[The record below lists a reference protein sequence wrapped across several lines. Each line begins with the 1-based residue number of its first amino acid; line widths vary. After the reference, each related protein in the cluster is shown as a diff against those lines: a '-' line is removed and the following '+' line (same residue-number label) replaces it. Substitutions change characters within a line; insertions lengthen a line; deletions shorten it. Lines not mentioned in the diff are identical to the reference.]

1 MEASMKILFR
11 SLAVLLL
18 AFAALGGAWAADKT
32 EVVFW
37 TFHTQSEGAFMQ
49 SLADDYSKVNPNVT
63 VKFETIP
70 QNDYMGARLTTA
82 FAADSGPD
90 VFVMSPGDFL
100 KYVNSGLAAD
110 LSAAFTKP
118 IRDDFLPSS
127 LDAVT
132 VKGKIYAV
140 PFEIELLGL
149 YYDKDI
155 LKAAGVQPPKT
166 WDELLAAT
174 KKLST
179 PTQPGLVLPTD
190 SGYYQNYVWYP
201 FLWQTGANVVD
212 VKNMKGS
219 FSGPGVEKSLKL
231 WSDLIKAGAATKL
244 TRGPWDPLVADGT
257 APMQVVGTWI
267 ISNLERDYGT
277 KNIGLVPIPVPAGG
291 KAATDAGGW
300 KFMVNNKS
308 KVKAEAI
315 KFVMWAWAQNVDKPL
330 EWCTSTKFAYSP
342 RKSVMNA
349 GKDIFSKGLRD
360 IFTKDIYS
368 TAIGEPRY
376 PAEIVTMVGDALQ
389 SVMFGNADP
398 KVAAKKANDKIDT
411 FLKTFKGS
419 L

>member
-1 MEASMKILFR
+1 MRRVFSY
-11 SLAVLLL
+11 LAVLFLGL
-18 AFAALGGAWAADKT
+18 FAVSGAWAADKT

-37 TFHTQSEGAFMQ
+37 TFHSKAEGDFMQ
-49 SLADDYSKVNPNVT
+49 SLVTEYAKVNPNVEI
-63 VKFETIP
+63 KLETIP

-110 LSAAFTKP
+110 LSPYFTKA

-132 VKGKIYAV
+132 VGGKIYAV

-155 LKAAGVQPPKT
+155 LKAAGLQPPKT
-166 WDELLAAT
+166 WDELISAT
-174 KKLST
+174 KKLT
-179 PTQPGLVLPTD
+179 TDTRPGLVLPTD
-190 SGYYQNYVWYP
+190 QGYYQNFIWYP

-212 VKNMKGS
+212 VAKKKAS
-219 FSGPGVEKSLKL
+219 FSGAGVEKSLKL
-231 WSDLIKAGAATKL
+231 WSDLIKAGASKKL
-244 TRGPWDPLVADGT
+244 ARGPWDPLVADGT

-267 ISNLERDYGT
+267 VSGLERDYPD
-277 KNIGLVPIPVPAGG
+277 KNIGLVPLPIPAGG

-300 KFMVNNKS
+300 KFMVNSKS
-308 KVKAEAI
+308 KVRDEAA

-342 RKSVMNA
+342 RKSVLEA
-349 GKDIFSKGLRD
+349 GKDIYSKGLRKV
-360 IFTKDIYS
+360 FTQDIYAS
-368 TAIGEPRY
+368 AVGEPRY
-376 PAEIVTMVGDALQ
+376 PAEIVNMVGDALQ
-389 SVMFGNADP
+389 SVMFAGAEP
-398 KVAAKKANDKIDT
+398 KAAAKVANDKIEKY
-411 FLKTFKGS
+411 LKTFKGS

>member
-1 MEASMKILFR
+1 MEASMKFLLR
-11 SLAVLLL
+11 SLTALIL
-18 AFAALGGAWAADKT
+18 AFAALGGVWAADKT

-37 TFHTQSEGAFMQ
+37 TFHTQAEGAFMQ
-49 SLADDYSKVNPNVT
+49 SLVDDYAKVNPNVT
-63 VKFETIP
+63 VKLETIP

-110 LSAAFTKP
+110 LSSAFTKP

-132 VKGKIYAV
+132 VNGKIYAV

-166 WDELLAAT
+166 WDELVAAT
-174 KKLST
+174 KKLSS

-212 VKNMKGS
+212 VKNKKAS

-231 WSDLIKAGAATKL
+231 WSDLIKAGAAT
-244 TRGPWDPLVADGT
+244 
-257 APMQVVGTWI
+257 
-267 ISNLERDYGT
+267 
-277 KNIGLVPIPVPAGG
+277 
-291 KAATDAGGW
+291 
-300 KFMVNNKS
+300 
-308 KVKAEAI
+308 
-315 KFVMWAWAQNVDKPL
+315 
-330 EWCTSTKFAYSP
+330 
-342 RKSVMNA
+342 
-349 GKDIFSKGLRD
+349 
-360 IFTKDIYS
+360 
-368 TAIGEPRY
+368 
-376 PAEIVTMVGDALQ
+376 
-389 SVMFGNADP
+389 
-398 KVAAKKANDKIDT
+398 
-411 FLKTFKGS
+411 
-419 L
+419 